1 MANKR
6 RTFEQVQAEFI
17 KLADRLATMNHRH
30 YSAKYAT
37 ALFERYMQLQRELS
51 RLTLLERYMKLSE
64 RQNQMTD
71 TVYSVKKFGLIEIH
85 IRKESILGP
94 RIISVVAPSVPLTN
108 PTPELLEEIGKT
120 WLAAAEYLADLGPK

>member
-1 MANKR
+1 MAG
-6 RTFEQVQAEFI
+6 RTLRQVQAEFI
-17 KLADRLATMNHRH
+17 KLADRLAAMNHKH

-71 TVYSVKKFGLIEIH
+71 TVFS
-85 IRKESILGP
+85 
-94 RIISVVAPSVPLTN
+94 
-108 PTPELLEEIGKT
+108 
-120 WLAAAEYLADLGPK
+120 